1 MAFKDYL
8 YGCWKKEIRALLQ
21 RRLTIKDK
29 IRHHKRRQEYF
40 EKEVLPKI
48 EKELNQYLVKA
59 GNKI

>member
-1 MAFKDYL
+1 MFINYE

-29 IRHHKRRQEYF
+29 IRHHKRRQKYF

-48 EKELNQYLVKA
+48 EEELNDYLKRA
-59 GNKI
+59 KNEI